1 MISFDRVVWQV
12 EKSPDVGKVV
22 ERQVE
27 EIIITILLL
36 LLLLLILIIIVSIII
51 REKQVEETRSGEAE
65 EGRRRGVARYH
76 RH

>member
-12 EKSPDVGKVV
+12 EKSPEVGKVV

-27 EIIITILLL
+27 EIIITIL

>member
-12 EKSPDVGKVV
+12 EKSPEVGKVV
-22 ERQVE
+22 ERLVE
-27 EIIITILLL
+27 EIIITI
-36 LLLLLILIIIVSIII
+36 LLLLILIIIVSIII
-51 REKQVEETRSGEAE
+51 REKQVEETGSGEAE

>member
-12 EKSPDVGKVV
+12 EKSPEVGKMV
-22 ERQVE
+22 EKQVE
-27 EIIITILLL
+27 EIIITILL

-65 EGRRRGVARYH
+65 EGRWRGVARYH

>member
-12 EKSPDVGKVV
+12 EKSPEVGKVV
-22 ERQVE
+22 EKQVE
-27 EIIITILLL
+27 EIIITIL

>member
-12 EKSPDVGKVV
+12 EKSPEVGKVV

-36 LLLLLILIIIVSIII
+36 LLLLIIIVSIII
-51 REKQVEETRSGEAE
+51 REKQVEEIRSGEAE